1 MHEFAKF
8 CTLHGAW
15 NYYSSPIRLRDFSV
29 SFPSFRI
36 LGVVVGMFSGF
47 SAAAGDIEVI
57 YTTRAGD
64 TLIGLERQ
72 FLASPFGWKGL
83 KTHNRIGSPMHMPV
97 GASLRIPESWLR
109 VEPRTAR
116 VVSVRGDVTMDGR
129 PLLVDAK
136 VPAGSVLR
144 TGADAFVTLVMPDE
158 SRLTVQPGSE
168 ARLDKVQGFRGFD
181 GQNTQIHLEQGR
193 VETSVA
199 AQRGPAARY
208 QIRTPTAY
216 IGVRG
221 TEFRVGSDAASQAAQ
236 AEVTGGEV
244 RMGAT
249 RGATATA
256 VPAGYGLVATPGQ
269 ALVPRALLPA
279 PPIKDV
285 PAIFER
291 IELRFV
297 FPPVDKAVAY
307 RAQIARDRQ
316 FADVLMAGVF
326 PTASAR
332 FSGLPDGAYWL
343 RVRAVDDAGLEGFDA
358 TQAFE
363 LRARPEP
370 PVVVALGGGTLAW
383 QPAAEAAGYRLQL
396 ARDTAF
402 TTLVAER
409 DTEALSIDPALPAG
423 NYQWRIASLRANG
436 ERGPWGE
443 PAVLSVR
450 KAPGAAV
457 LTVYNGRARFA
468 WPGEPGQIYH
478 FQLAR
483 DAAFQDLLVEQR
495 IGEPAVT
502 VPLPSSGSYFMRL
515 RATDPDGV
523 AGPWS
528 TVQTFRSTF
537 FLPVWSLSS
546 PATTTSP

>member
-1 MHEFAKF
+1 MA
-8 CTLHGAW
+8 
-15 NYYSSPIRLRDFSV
+15 
-29 SFPSFRI
+29 FPSFRI
-36 LGVVVGMFSGF
+36 LSVVVGMLSGF
-47 SAAAGDIEVI
+47 SAVAGDLEVI

-72 FLASPFGWKGL
+72 FLANPFGWKGL

-97 GASLRIPESWLR
+97 GAPLRIPESWLR

-144 TGADAFVTLVMPDE
+144 TSADAFVTLVMPDE

-168 ARLDKVQGFRGFD
+168 ARLDKVQGFRGFE
-181 GQNTQIHLEQGR
+181 GQNTQLHLERGR

-208 QIRTPTAY
+208 QIRTPTAL

-221 TEFRVGSDAASQAAQ
+221 TEFRVGSDAVSQAAQ

-244 RMGAT
+244 RMSGA
-249 RGATATA
+249 GGAATAL
-256 VPAGYGLVATPGQ
+256 PAGYGLVARSGQ
-269 ALVPRALLPA
+269 TIPAPRALLPA
-279 PPIKDV
+279 PQLKDV
-285 PAIFER
+285 PTVFER
-291 IELRFV
+291 VELRLA

-307 RAQIARDRQ
+307 RAQIARDRL
-316 FADVLMAGVF
+316 FSDVLMTGVF
-326 PTASAR
+326 PAASAR

-343 RVRAVDDAGLEGFDA
+343 RVRAIDDAGLEGFDA
-358 TQAFE
+358 SQAFE

-370 PVVVALGGGTLAW
+370 PVALMPGSGSLAW
-383 QPAAEAAGYRLQL
+383 QPAAEANGYRLQL
-396 ARDTAF
+396 ARDRAF
-402 TTLVAER
+402 TTLVAEH
-409 DTEALSIDPALPAG
+409 DTDALSVEPALPAG
-423 NYQWRIASLRANG
+423 DYQWRIASRRAG
-436 ERGPWGE
+436 GTLGPWSD
-443 PAVLSVR
+443 PVLLSVR
-450 KAPGAAV
+450 KAPGAAA

-468 WPGEPGQIYH
+468 WSGEPGRIYD

-483 DAAFQDLLVEQR
+483 DAGFKDLLAEQR

-502 VPLPSSGSYFMRL
+502 VPLPSSGSYYLRL

-528 TVQTFRSTF
+528 AVQTFRSTF
-537 FLPVWSLSS
+537 FMPVWSLSA
-546 PATTTSP
+546 PTATSP

>member
-1 MHEFAKF
+1 MA
-8 CTLHGAW
+8 
-15 NYYSSPIRLRDFSV
+15 
-29 SFPSFRI
+29 FPSFRI
-36 LGVVVGMFSGF
+36 LGVVAGMLSGF
-47 SAAAGDIEVI
+47 SAFAADLEVI

-83 KTHNRIGSPMHMPV
+83 KIRNRIGSPMHMPV
-97 GASLRIPESWLR
+97 GTPLRIPESWLR

-116 VVSVRGDVTMDGR
+116 VVSLRGDVTIDGR
-129 PLLVDAK
+129 PLQVDAK

-144 TGADAFVTLVMPDE
+144 TSGDAFVTLVMPDE

-168 ARLDKVQGFRGFD
+168 ARLDKVQGFHGFD
-181 GQNTQIHLEQGR
+181 GQNTQIHLARGR

-208 QIRTPTAY
+208 QIRTPTALV
-216 IGVRG
+216 GVRG
-221 TEFRVGSDAASQAAQ
+221 TEFRVGSDAVSQAAQ

-244 RMGAT
+244 RMSSTSGA
-249 RGATATA
+249 ATAL
-256 VPAGYGLVATPGQ
+256 PAGYGLVAIPGQ
-269 ALVPRALLPA
+269 AIPAPRALLPA
-279 PPIKDV
+279 PQIKDV
-285 PAIFER
+285 PTVFER
-291 IELRFV
+291 VELRFV
-297 FPPVDKAVAY
+297 FSPVNKAVAY
-307 RAQIARDRQ
+307 RVQIARDRQ
-316 FADVLMAGVF
+316 FSDVLMTGVF
-326 PTASAR
+326 PTAAAR

-343 RVRAVDDAGLEGFDA
+343 RVRAIDDAGLEGFDA
-358 TQAFE
+358 NQTFA

-370 PVVVALGGGTLAW
+370 PVVVAPGSGTLAW
-383 QPAAEAAGYRLQL
+383 LPAAEAAGYRLQL

-409 DTEALSIDPALPAG
+409 DTDALSIDPALPAG
-423 NYQWRIASLRANG
+423 EYQWRIASRRTNG
-436 ERGPWGE
+436 ERGPWSE
-443 PAVLSVR
+443 PALLSVR

-468 WPGEPGQIYH
+468 WPGEPGRIH
-478 FQLAR
+478 DFQLAR
-483 DAAFQDLLVEQR
+483 DAGFRDLLVEQR

-502 VPLPSSGSYFMRL
+502 VPLPSSGSYYMRL

-528 TVQTFRSTF
+528 AVQTFRSTF

-546 PATTTSP
+546 PTVTSP

>member
-1 MHEFAKF
+1 
-8 CTLHGAW
+8 
-15 NYYSSPIRLRDFSV
+15 V

-36 LGVVVGMFSGF
+36 LGVVVGMLSGF
-47 SAAAGDIEVI
+47 SAIAGDLEVI

-72 FLASPFGWKGL
+72 FLASPFGWKRL
-83 KTHNRIGSPMHMPV
+83 KTHNRIGSPMLMPV
-97 GASLRIPESWLR
+97 GTPLRIPESWLR

-116 VVSVRGDVTMDGR
+116 VVSVRGDVTIDGR

-144 TGADAFVTLVMPDE
+144 TSADAFVTLVMPDE

-199 AQRGPAARY
+199 PQRGPAARY

-244 RMGAT
+244 RMSGAS
-249 RGATATA
+249 GAATAL
-256 VPAGYGLVATPGQ
+256 PAGYGLVAMPGQ
-269 ALVPRALLPA
+269 ALVPRVLLPA
-279 PPIKDV
+279 PLIKDV
-285 PAIFER
+285 PTVFER
-291 IELRFV
+291 IELRFA
-297 FPPVDKAVAY
+297 FLPVDKAVAY

-316 FADVLMAGVF
+316 FADVLMTGVF

-343 RVRAVDDAGLEGFDA
+343 RVRAIDEAGLEGFDA
-358 TQAFE
+358 TRAFE

-370 PVVVALGGGTLAW
+370 PVVVAPGSGALAW

-402 TTLVAER
+402 TALVAER
-409 DTEALSIDPALPAG
+409 DTDALSIDPALPAG
-423 NYQWRIASLRANG
+423 DYQWRIASRRANG
-436 ERGPWGE
+436 ERGPWSD
-443 PAVLSVR
+443 PALLSVR
-450 KAPGAAV
+450 EAPGAAV

-468 WPGEPGQIYH
+468 WPGKPGQIYE

-483 DAAFQDLLVEQR
+483 DAAFQDLLAEQR

-502 VPLPSSGSYFMRL
+502 VPLPSSGSYSMRL

-523 AGPWS
+523 VGPWS
-528 TVQTFRSTF
+528 PVQTFRSTF

-546 PATTTSP
+546 PTATSP